1 MTQYAILIY
10 GDESAFADAPPE
22 AFSSMLDAHAAF
34 AKQVGELG
42 GTLLGGAG
50 LGPTATATS
59 IRDGIVTDGPFA
71 DTKEAFGGYYVLD
84 ARDLDHALEIA
95 KLCPAP
101 SGGVEVRPLLES
113 SVVEGRR

>member
-10 GDESAFADAPPE
+10 GDESVWADAGPE
-22 AFSSMLDAHAAF
+22 AFASMLDAHTAF

-50 LGPTATATS
+50 LAPSTTATS
-59 IRDGIVTDGPFA
+59 IRDGVVTDGPFA
-71 DTKEAFGGYYVLD
+71 EAKEAFGGYYVFE

-95 KLCPAP
+95 KVCPAP
-101 SGGVEVRPLLES
+101 SGGVEVRPVMEAA
-113 SVVEGRR
+113 VAGGR

>member
-1 MTQYAILIY
+1 MPQYAILIY
-10 GDESAFADAPPE
+10 GDESAFADAGPE
-22 AFSSMLDAHAAF
+22 AMASMFDAHAAF

-59 IRDGIVTDGPFA
+59 IRDGVVTDGPFA
-71 DTKEAFGGYYVLD
+71 EAKEAFGGYYVLD

-101 SGGVEVRPLLES
+101 SGGVEVRPGMEAT
-113 SVVEGRR
+113 VVEGRR